1 MSDLD
6 PNLIFDLIATELPN
20 DLHDHVLI
28 VGSLAAA
35 YHYRERLLIDAINT
49 KDADV
54 VVQPAGAI
62 DQCKTIANRLLA
74 AGWYRRTGCAA
85 QTRCDDLDALE
96 VIRLH
101 PPSSNAYFLEL
112 LAFPAATQTTAKELI
127 PIELLDGWYVL
138 PAFRH
143 LRLLAVDQRVATQ
156 GLRYAAPQTMAL
168 SNLLAHRSIGTRPI
182 SEPIEGRTLLRA
194 AKDLGRVLALAR
206 LARRDELD
214 AWPES
219 WATALRDTYPET
231 EVAELGAHAGDGLRE
246 LLTNA
251 QALEDAHF
259 AVDLGLLRGHSVSVD
274 QVRAVAEQLLDGA
287 LMRLA
292 ELTAP
297 TRRR

>member
-6 PNLIFDLIATELPN
+6 PTLIFDLIATELPA

-35 YHYRERLLIDAINT
+35 YHYRERLLIDSVNT

-62 DQCKTIANRLLA
+62 EQCKTIANRLLA
-74 AGWYRRTGCAA
+74 AGWYRRVRCVPRAG
-85 QTRCDDLDALE
+85 CDDLDALE

-112 LAFPAATQTTAKELI
+112 LAFPRATQNTAKELI
-127 PIELLDGWYVL
+127 PIELVDGWYVL

-143 LRLLAVDQRVATQ
+143 LRLLGVDQRISTQ
-156 GLRYAAPQTMAL
+156 GLRYAAPQMMAL
-168 SNLLAHRSIGTRPI
+168 SNLLAHRSVGTRPI
-182 SEPIEGRTLLRA
+182 SEPIEGRTLLRS
-194 AKDLGRVLALAR
+194 AKDLGRTLALAR
-206 LARRDELD
+206 LAERDELD

-219 WATALRDTYPET
+219 WARALRDMYLET

-251 QALEDAHF
+251 EALEDAHF
-259 AVDLGLLRGHSVSVD
+259 AVDVGLLRGHAVAID
-274 QVRAVAEQLLDGA
+274 QLRAVAEQLIDGA
-287 LMRLA
+287 LARLA

-297 TRRR
+297 TR